1 MRERMITM
9 AGCFKEEEKMFLLFG
24 EMKGKRGFGVIKA
37 LFCKQ

>member
-9 AGCFKEEEKMFLLFG
+9 AGCFKEEKMFLLFG

-37 LFCKQ
+37 LFGKQ